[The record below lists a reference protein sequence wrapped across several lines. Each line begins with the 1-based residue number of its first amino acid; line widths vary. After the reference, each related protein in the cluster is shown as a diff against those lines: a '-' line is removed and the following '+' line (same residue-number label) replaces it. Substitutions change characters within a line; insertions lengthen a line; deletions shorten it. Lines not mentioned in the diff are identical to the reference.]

1 MELVGLN
8 PEHHNRFPAAFS
20 GGQRQRIGV
29 ARALALEPRLI
40 VCDEPVS
47 ALDVSVQAQIINL
60 LERLQDE
67 LDLTY
72 LVVSHDLGVIEHIA
86 DRVAVMYL
94 GRIVETATTDELF
107 AAPRHPYTRALLDAV
122 PLADPD
128 ERRACGARRRRRAVA
143 DRPTQRLPV
152 PHPVPLRPG
161 RLHRRGPCAGG
172 PRRRLRRPSDRL
184 PAPARSPG
192 GAAPVIPL
200 EAPLH
205 DAADPEFA
213 SERVIARTPTQL
225 AMARLRRDR
234 GAVVSAIVI
243 GLMVLLAL
251 AAPLIARWTG
261 HPVNE
266 QYRDTGLTEFGLPVG
281 PRAEF
286 WLGTDQLGRDLLVRL
301 AYGARVSIIVGAVS
315 TVVAVGVGAAIGLA
329 AGFLGGWVDRI
340 LSWLIDTTLSLP
352 FLLFAI
358 SLVSLVG
365 PGLGVTIVVIVLFS
379 WCPIA
384 RVVRGQVISLRERE
398 FVEAARSLGA
408 SRMRI
413 MAVDVLPNLVVPL
426 VVYGTLLV
434 PSAIVF
440 EATLSFLGLGVVPPT
455 ATWGSMLAEGAQL
468 YRVAWWMVVVPACA
482 VLALTLALNV
492 LGDSL
497 RDAFDARRVD
507 TAVKD
512 LS

>member
-1 MELVGLN
+1 M
-8 PEHHNRFPAAFS
+8 
-20 GGQRQRIGV
+20 I
-29 ARALALEPRLI
+29 
-40 VCDEPVS
+40 PV
-47 ALDVSVQAQIINL
+47 DDPV
-60 LERLQDE
+60 
-67 LDLTY
+67 
-72 LVVSHDLGVIEHIA
+72 
-86 DRVAVMYL
+86 
-94 GRIVETATTDELF
+94 
-107 AAPRHPYTRALLDAV
+107 LDASAS
-122 PLADPD
+122 LAPP
-128 ERRACGARRRRRAVA
+128 E
-143 DRPTQRLPV
+143 
-152 PHPVPLRPG
+152 
-161 RLHRRGPCAGG
+161 GG
-172 PRRRLRRPSDRL
+172 VV
-184 PAPARSPG
+184 ARSP
-192 GAAPVIPL
+192 A
-200 EAPLH
+200 
-205 DAADPEFA
+205 
-213 SERVIARTPTQL
+213 QL
-225 AMARLRRDR
+225 AITRLRHDR
-234 GAVVSAIVI
+234 GAIVAVIVI
-243 GLMVLLAL
+243 ALMVVLAL
-251 AAPLIARWTG
+251 AAPLIAWWTG

-301 AYGARVSIIVGAVS
+301 AYGARVSIVVGAVS
-315 TVVAVGVGAAIGLA
+315 TVAAVGVGTAIGLA

-365 PGLGVTIVVIVLFS
+365 PGLGVTIVVIILFS

-408 SRMRI
+408 SRLRI

-440 EATLSFLGLGVVPPT
+440 EATLSFLGLGVTPPT
-455 ATWGSMLAEGAQL
+455 ATWGAMLAAGAQL
-468 YRVAWWMVVVPACA
+468 YRVAWWMVVIPAGA

-497 RDAFDARRVD
+497 RDAFDARRVEKRSKARRIRD
-507 TAVKD
+507 RPFPAPSHPVRD
-512 LS
+512 C

>member
-1 MELVGLN
+1 
-8 PEHHNRFPAAFS
+8 
-20 GGQRQRIGV
+20 
-29 ARALALEPRLI
+29 
-40 VCDEPVS
+40 
-47 ALDVSVQAQIINL
+47 
-60 LERLQDE
+60 
-67 LDLTY
+67 
-72 LVVSHDLGVIEHIA
+72 
-86 DRVAVMYL
+86 
-94 GRIVETATTDELF
+94 
-107 AAPRHPYTRALLDAV
+107 
-122 PLADPD
+122 
-128 ERRACGARRRRRAVA
+128 
-143 DRPTQRLPV
+143 
-152 PHPVPLRPG
+152 
-161 RLHRRGPCAGG
+161 
-172 PRRRLRRPSDRL
+172 
-184 PAPARSPG
+184 
-192 GAAPVIPL
+192 VIPL

-205 DAADPEFA
+205 DAVDPEVA
-213 SERVIARTPTQL
+213 SERVVARTPTQL

-261 HPVNE
+261 HPFDE

-315 TVVAVGVGAAIGLA
+315 TVAAVGFGVVIGLA
-329 AGFLGGWVDRI
+329 AGFLGGWVDRV
-340 LSWLIDTTLSLP
+340 LSWFIDTTLSLP

-384 RVVRGQVISLRERE
+384 RVVRGQVFSLRERE

-408 SRMRI
+408 SRLRI

-440 EATLSFLGLGVVPPT
+440 EATLSFLGLGVAPPT
-455 ATWGSMLAEGAQL
+455 ATWGSMLAEGSQL

-507 TAVKD
+507 TAIKD
-512 LS
+512 PS